1 MSLPTHGETYAK
13 LIEHLRLAQEDAAM
27 LAHIRRAEGDTKGR
41 IIADGWLTVSEG
53 LKLFQRKVMQMAQGR
68 LQ

>member
-1 MSLPTHGETYAK
+1 MGIPTHGESYAK

-27 LAHIRRAEGDTKGR
+27 LAHLRRAEGDAKGR
-41 IIADGWLTVSEG
+41 IIADGWLTVSEA
-53 LKLFQRKVMQMAQGR
+53 LKLMQHKVTSFAQGR